1 MKTNKLRLS
10 IGWVPKFVAICL
22 FGTYTL
28 STATGASAQT
38 LHAPSRTLYK
48 CKEQGKL
55 TYSDSPC
62 LGAEKL
68 EVEPTRGVNKLSGE
82 KRVGP
87 DVRRELEREMFA
99 EMVRP
104 LTGMS
109 NKQFEVEVRRVKLP
123 WVAQQECR
131 RLDQDLVTTE
141 NEEKRAAQNALRD
154 VQARL
159 FLMRQRFRELRC

>member
-1 MKTNKLRLS
+1 
-10 IGWVPKFVAICL
+10 
-22 FGTYTL
+22 
-28 STATGASAQT
+28 
-38 LHAPSRTLYK
+38 
-48 CKEQGKL
+48 
-55 TYSDSPC
+55 
-62 LGAEKL
+62 
-68 EVEPTRGVNKLSGE
+68 
-82 KRVGP
+82 
-87 DVRRELEREMFA
+87 MFA